1 MNQRK
6 RLQREWSFVY
16 MIDISTPTN
25 LPVIPLA
32 RVTHILFSATT
43 NKRKKAVWLARLI
56 YMHAYMYIILQD
68 LENILLT
75 ASANYYYYLF
85 K

>member
-32 RVTHILFSATT
+32 RVT
-43 NKRKKAVWLARLI
+43 
-56 YMHAYMYIILQD
+56 YMYDHMYACLYVYH
-68 LENILLT
+68 LT
-75 ASANYYYYLF
+75 GPGEYIANC
-85 K
+85 